1 MAYCR
6 DCRLVVA
13 FCLWFT
19 ASTIPAFAQE
29 DVASFYKGKQVRI
42 VVGSAPAT
50 GLDLI
55 ARVLARHMGSKIPG
69 SPSVIVQN
77 VPGAG
82 GLIMTN
88 QLYNSA
94 PRDGTVIG
102 APFNGVPMAP
112 LLEPNASRFDAARLN
127 WLGSTNREAY
137 VAFAWHTAP
146 VQSLNDLLTNELVV
160 GGAGQGGAMVD
171 FPLAS
176 SRILGL
182 KFKVVR
188 GYEGSAQVN
197 HAIER
202 GEIQGQGGIGWAAVK
217 AQTPHWI
224 AEKKIKVIAQYGFDR
239 HPDLPDVPTVLELAK
254 NKFDHQALRI
264 LFSRQEYGRPYFLP
278 PDIPT
283 PRLQA
288 MRRAFDATMIDPN
301 FIADVAK
308 LQLDVDPM
316 TGEDMQTLVGGL
328 TSTPP
333 DIVTRLRS
341 ALSTQADK

>member
-1 MAYCR
+1 MGYLR
-6 DCRLVVA
+6 DCHFVLVT
-13 FCLWFT
+13 CLWCA
-19 ASTIPAFAQE
+19 ASTIPALSQDEVAQ
-29 DVASFYKGKQVRI
+29 FYKGKQVRI

-69 SPSVIVQN
+69 SPNLVVQN

-146 VQSLNDLLTNELVV
+146 VQSLNDLLKNELVV

-182 KFKVVR
+182 KFRVVR

-197 HAIER
+197 HAIEQ

-224 AEKKIKVIAQYGFDR
+224 TEKKIKVIAQYGFER

-254 NKFDHQALRI
+254 DKFDHQALRI

-278 PDIPT
+278 PDVPV

-288 MRRAFDATMIDPN
+288 MRRAFDATMRDPY

-316 TGEDMQTLVGGL
+316 NGEDMQGLVGGL
-328 TSTPP
+328 TSTPLE
-333 DIVTRLRS
+333 IVTRLRN
-341 ALSTQADK
+341 ALGP

>member
-1 MAYCR
+1 MGYLRYCR
-6 DCRLVVA
+6 LA
-13 FCLWFT
+13 ISACLWCAT
-19 ASTIPAFAQE
+19 SIVPAFAQDE
-29 DVASFYKGKQVRI
+29 VAQFYSGKQVRI

-69 SPSVIVQN
+69 NPSLIVQN

-82 GLIMTN
+82 GLVMTN
-88 QLYNSA
+88 QLYNAA

-146 VQSLNDLLTNELVV
+146 VQNLNDLLSKELVV

-182 KFKVVR
+182 KFRVIR

-224 AEKKIKVIAQYGFDR
+224 TEKKIKVIAQYGFER
-239 HPDLPDVPTVLELAK
+239 HPDLPEVPTVLELAK
-254 NKFDHQALRI
+254 NEFDRQALRI

-278 PDIPT
+278 PDIPM

-288 MRRAFDATMIDPN
+288 MRRAFDATMRDAH

-316 TGEDMQTLVGGL
+316 TGEDMQTLVSGL
-328 TSTPP
+328 ASTPVE
-333 DIVTRLRS
+333 IVTRLRS
-341 ALSTQADK
+341 ALSAQADK